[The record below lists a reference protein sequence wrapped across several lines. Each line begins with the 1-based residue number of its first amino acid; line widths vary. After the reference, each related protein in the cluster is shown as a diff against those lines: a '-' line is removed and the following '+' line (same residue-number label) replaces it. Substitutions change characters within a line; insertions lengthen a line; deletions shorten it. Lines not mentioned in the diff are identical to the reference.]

1 MTTPVHNA
9 ELEIPVGDLRLAG
22 SLAVPES
29 ASGIVVFAHGSG
41 SDRKSP
47 RNAMVA
53 RELEDAA
60 FATILVDLLTP
71 PEAQADARTGHL
83 RFDIDLL
90 AERVGAVTDW
100 LATAPETARLDV
112 GYFGASTGAAAAL
125 KAAATRTDRVKA
137 IVSRG
142 GRPDL
147 AMDCLPKV
155 RAATLLIVGEQDVP
169 VLPLN
174 REAYEALKTE
184 KELSIVPGAGH
195 LFEEPGALES
205 VARLARKWFERH
217 LARAPERSA

>member
-1 MTTPVHNA
+1 MTTPGRDI
-9 ELEIPVGDLRLAG
+9 ELHIPAGDVNLEG

-29 ASGIVVFAHGSG
+29 ATGLVIFVHGSG
-41 SDRKSP
+41 SSRQSP
-47 RNAMVA
+47 RNTLVA
-53 RELEDAA
+53 RELEQAGL
-60 FATILVDLLTP
+60 ATLLVDLLTP
-71 PEAQADARTGHL
+71 EEAEADARTGHL

-100 LATAPETARLDV
+100 LATAPEAASLGI

-125 KAAATRTDRVKA
+125 QAASTRGDRVKA

-147 AMDCLPKV
+147 ALECLPKV
-155 RAATLLIVGEQDVP
+155 RAPTLLIVGEQDVP

-174 REAYEALKTE
+174 REAYAALKGE
-184 KELSIVPGAGH
+184 RELAIVPGAGH

-217 LARAPERSA
+217 LIAAPEHSA